1 MIRSSV
7 IALSLLVLMEVHSA
21 NFRYEERNTD
31 LAVSVTK
38 EKTNGTVSITLFNN
52 GKTIEIDSNN
62 DDISNGYVLDNGKQI
77 FVNKSDKGQRFSIDD
92 GPSTYV
98 FFVDKDGN
106 IDISSEDQ
114 NVDTGNMSFAFRT
127 DGMIKSSNPI
137 LFNSLFLYGNR
148 IQNDSILKTR
158 KYTFYYKTF
167 DNYGIFDSRAKEIEP
182 KQFAS
187 SSAILLE
194 RLKRLKA
201 ESSSPT
207 SSANAPMTSSTTSV
221 ASSLAKNTKNNYG
234 IMLNDYVGYS
244 GSALQVNSYG
254 LMECD
259 SMHFGGTDSELS
271 VKKGKFLVHGA
282 ISGTFKST
290 ESIKVEE
297 VADVYVHQVNMRFIE
312 GLHQTQQLPQSLE
325 FITTLERMG
334 FDKPV
339 STLPI
344 NNTVNISTIHQT
356 IEYSHLWRW
365 KFEEG
370 LNIGIKNDLL
380 LSFGLSSTEIERRKW
395 SCEDEELMNKNDYS
409 KVQHGNPIQINIP
422 GISGAVTLFL
432 VTTGAGGG
440 NSCGF
445 LSLTKN
451 RESVYLPTATTEDF
465 CRKDII
471 RKLTEAIDSE
481 NREKVLELIAPQLMK
496 YISTKGNAT
505 YSYKEKKYKWEG
517 TEESIWN
524 DIEKVFLSEISAI
537 PVDQLT
543 SSEENKKKV
552 EDAKT
557 ERDKKETAL
566 SNEVTTL
573 LNQIK
578 EEILNDIN
586 LIDSLNLSD
595 GEMSS
600 QFTKKTEEEIISIT
614 NRLYGLSI
622 PKGSNDRT
630 ITAKTL
636 DEAVSQIKS
645 KASTAKAEITYS
657 DLRIKRLLT
666 IYTLDNEHLQS
677 LIMHS
682 PALKSKFSEKLK
694 AIEKKNHEIMRLYQL
709 PETMKAY
716 LNKFLNRTGIQ
727 LEVTGTETT
736 GVLQAIA
743 YIQKSSLVLVAD
755 QNYTIDNVR
764 MEFHKKGEVLIFY
777 DNPEAESVI
786 YAFVHPGHYSKAVT
800 QEQYYKAVSE
810 YNK

>member
-7 IALSLLVLMEVHSA
+7 AVSLLVLMEIHSA
-21 NFRYEERNTD
+21 NFRYEERNAD
-31 LAVSVTK
+31 LAVSVMK
-38 EKTNGTVSITLFNN
+38 GKSNGTVSITLFNK
-52 GKTIEIDSNN
+52 GKKFEIDSNN
-62 DDISNGYVLDNGKQI
+62 DDISNGYYLDNNNQI
-77 FVNKSDKGQRFSIDD
+77 VVNKIANNGQRFSISD

-106 IDISSEDQ
+106 IDISSEKQ
-114 NVDTGNMSFAFRT
+114 NVDTGRMSFAFRT

-167 DNYGIFDSRAKEIEP
+167 DNYGIFDSRAKRIEP
-182 KQFAS
+182 KQFAQ

-194 RLKRLKA
+194 RLQQFKER
-201 ESSSPT
+201 SSQSQSIFPINT
-207 SSANAPMTSSTTSV
+207 TNASSTI
-221 ASSLAKNTKNNYG
+221 KNSKNNYG
-234 IMLNDYVGYS
+234 IMLNGYVGYS

-254 LMECD
+254 LTECD
-259 SMHFGGTDSELS
+259 SMHFGGTDSELF
-271 VKKGKFLVHGA
+271 VKRGKFLVHGA

-297 VADVYVHQVNMRFIE
+297 VADVYVHKVNVRFVE
-312 GLHQTQQLPQSLE
+312 GLSQVQQSPRSLE
-325 FITTLERMG
+325 FFTTLERMG
-334 FDKPV
+334 LSKPV

-344 NNTVNISTIHQT
+344 NNTVNISTIYPS

-365 KFEEG
+365 KFEKG

-380 LSFGLSSTEIERRKW
+380 LGFGLSPTEIERRKW
-395 SCEDEELMNKNDYS
+395 NCEDEKLINKNDYS
-409 KVQHGNPIQINIP
+409 RVQHGNPIQINIP
-422 GISGAVTLFL
+422 GISGAVRLFL

-451 RESVYLPTATTEDF
+451 RESVYLTTAATEDF

-481 NREKVLELIAPQLMK
+481 NKEKVLELIAPQLMK
-496 YISTKGNAT
+496 YISTKGNAI
-505 YSYKEKKYKWEG
+505 YSYEENKYKWGECV
-517 TEESIWN
+517 EESIWN

-543 SSEENKKKV
+543 SSKENKKKV
-552 EDAKT
+552 EDSKT
-557 ERDKKETAL
+557 ERDKKETDL
-566 SNEVTTL
+566 SNEITTL

-578 EEILNDIN
+578 EKILNDIS

-595 GEMSS
+595 EEMSS
-600 QFTKKTEEEIISIT
+600 QFTKKTEGEIISIT
-614 NRLYGLSI
+614 NRIYGLSI
-622 PKGSNDRT
+622 SKGSNERA
-630 ITAKTL
+630 IAAETL
-636 DEAVSQIKS
+636 DQAVSQIKS
-645 KASTAKAEITYS
+645 KASIAKAKIKYS
-657 DLRIKRLLT
+657 DLQIKQLLT
-666 IYTLDNEHLQS
+666 IYTLDNEKLQS

-682 PALKSKFSEKLK
+682 PALKSKFSEGLK
-694 AIEKKNHEIMRLYQL
+694 TIEKKNHEIMRLYQL

-727 LEVTGTETT
+727 LEVTSTETT

-755 QNYTIDNVR
+755 QDYTIDKVR
-764 MEFHKKGEVLIFY
+764 IEFHKKGEVLIFY

-800 QEQYYKAVSE
+800 QEQYNKAVNE
-810 YNK
+810 YK